1 MWPVTEWAVCG
12 QREGIVWFY
21 LTFNST
27 RQVSISHQIV
37 QTRANVLVCMGIHQ
51 NLYSLIL
58 SSFSLFQ
65 ILNLL
70 SSEMRQQQKFRGWF
84 DYTWSRCRCSERREI
99 SISINY
105 RSDRFHVRFREVMK
119 YAVRDNQWWIDFRLP
134 ICEQREADRR
144 AWLLSGERSHQLL
157 ILTSPESGVMAWEE
171 TAETIVRKTPLRSST
186 WPTTRAT
193 SPPTWPTRWPSAR
206 RSRGS
211 SRSTPASTPST
222 TLSSWCLTP
231 CSPSKSENT
240 WSASKVGLR

>member
-1 MWPVTEWAVCG
+1 MCDKRRLCLCQGGQGTWDWQHRDHNLSLQLSLSLSAPQMVCVVAAELTETLWKMIRGSMWPVTEWAECG

-58 SSFSLFQ
+58 NSFSLFQ
-65 ILNLL
+65 ILYLL

-105 RSDRFHVRFREVMK
+105 SSDRFHVRFREVMK
-119 YAVRDNQWWIDFRLP
+119 YAVR
-134 ICEQREADRR
+134 
-144 AWLLSGERSHQLL
+144 
-157 ILTSPESGVMAWEE
+157 
-171 TAETIVRKTPLRSST
+171 
-186 WPTTRAT
+186 
-193 SPPTWPTRWPSAR
+193 
-206 RSRGS
+206 
-211 SRSTPASTPST
+211 
-222 TLSSWCLTP
+222 
-231 CSPSKSENT
+231 
-240 WSASKVGLR
+240 